1 MIKIKSNHIKKS
13 ITNKKANAT
22 KKKNKKSKKLLTK
35 PKKKKKKKI
44 KKFLY
49 NLTLGT
55 LIKSSLG

>member
-13 ITNKKANAT
+13 ITNKKANTT
-22 KKKNKKSKKLLTK
+22 KKKKT
-35 PKKKKKKKI
+35 KKKTKKKI